1 MKSKRLVISS
11 LIVSLIVI
19 AGCAGPSALD
29 QNWGRSVETAR
40 FNQTLNPKAG
50 ENLEPVTGLDGQ
62 SAGMVME
69 AYHQSFKAED
79 KPSKHQ
85 YDVTWTDMIKKN

>member
-11 LIVSLIVI
+11 LIVSIIVI
-19 AGCAGPSALD
+19 AGCAGPSVLE

-50 ENLEPVTGLDGQ
+50 ENPEPVTGLDGR
-62 SAGMVME
+62 SADNALE
-69 AYHQSFKAED
+69 AYRRSFKAED
-79 KPSKHQ
+79 KTAG
-85 YDVTWTDMIKKN
+85 YDIKLTGIGMNK

>member
-50 ENLEPVTGLDGQ
+50 ENPEPVVGLDGQ
-62 SAGMVME
+62 SAE
-69 AYHQSFKAED
+69 NILETYRQSFKAED
-79 KPSKHQ
+79 KSAG
-85 YDVTWTDMIKKN
+85 YDIKLTGIGMQK

>member
-11 LIVSLIVI
+11 LIVGIIVI
-19 AGCAGPSALD
+19 AGCAGPSVLD

-50 ENLEPVTGLDGQ
+50 ENPEPVTGMDGE
-62 SAGMVME
+62 SAANALE
-69 AYHQSFKAED
+69 AYRQSFKAED
-79 KPSKHQ
+79 KSAG
-85 YDVTWTDMIKKN
+85 YDIKLTGIGMNK

>member
-11 LIVSLIVI
+11 LIVSIIVI
-19 AGCAGPSALD
+19 AGCAGPSVLE

-50 ENLEPVTGLDGQ
+50 ENLEPVTGLDAE
-62 SAGMVME
+62 SAGNALE
-69 AYHQSFKAED
+69 TYRRSFKAED
-79 KPSKHQ
+79 KSGG
-85 YDVTWTDMIKKN
+85 YNIKLTGIGMNK